1 MEPIIGQLFGCEEV
15 ELFQSQEQ
23 LLYVHLWIWIVN
35 DCVDE
40 VGYRYVKTFNQVWPC
55 EAPLLLEESV
65 NDEGNYAIPV
75 VLVMAEAVVEDVAR
89 DHEGLNLFLLADLGE
104 LDRGVF
110 LISPLQELH
119 NQILDLQFNGL
130 RRLDLVV
137 MLKVDI

>member
-1 MEPIIGQLFGCEEV
+1 M
-15 ELFQSQEQ
+15 
-23 LLYVHLWIWIVN
+23 
-35 DCVDE
+35 
-40 VGYRYVKTFNQVWPC
+40 WPC

-89 DHEGLNLFLLADLGE
+89 DHEGLNLFLLADLSE
-104 LDRGVF
+104 FDRGVF

-130 RRLDLVV
+130 RRLDLVI